1 MKTNNIIPSSFRDP
15 AGFVFVQD
23 NVVYRQIN
31 KEYEG
36 HYRKLMDGG
45 LYEALTK
52 KKWMVYHEE
61 VDIEVDNKNVYK
73 VIRPQQI
80 PFISYSYEWCF
91 SQLKDAALL
100 TLDIQ
105 ELALRFG
112 MTLKDSSSYNIQFL
126 PQPIFIDTTS
136 FEKYEEGSAWVG
148 YRQFCRHF
156 LAPLAL
162 MSYGNIHFN
171 KILTSYIDGIP
182 LDFASSLLPKR
193 TKFNISLLSHIHLH
207 AKGESFEGAS
217 QKTKKYK
224 VSKLGLLG
232 IIDSLRSCIQRLR
245 LKKIHSSIWSD
256 YYEKELNY
264 TDEAFTAKKKI
275 VGEMLQNIT
284 PQSIIDLGA
293 NRGIFSRVPSEM
305 GMYTISSDIDPIAV
319 ERNYLEVKN
328 SKRTNL
334 LPLVVDITNP
344 SPGIGWEN
352 AERESFFT
360 RAPKTTTLALALI
373 HHLVIAN
380 NLSFEKVAAFF
391 SRICKNLIIEFV
403 PKSDSQVQ
411 RMLRHREDIFSFYT
425 QQNFVTAFAKE
436 FEIKQT
442 VPVVGSD
449 RIIYLMERK

>member
-1 MKTNNIIPSSFRDP
+1 MKTNNIVPSSFRDP
-15 AGFVFVQD
+15 AGFVFVKD

-31 KEYEG
+31 KEYQR

-45 LYEALTK
+45 LYEALIK
-52 KKWMVYHEE
+52 KKWMVCHEE
-61 VDIEVDNKNVYK
+61 VDIEVDDAYK

-136 FEKYEEGSAWVG
+136 FEEYEEGSAWVG

-182 LDFASSLLPKR
+182 LDFTSSLLPRR

-217 QKTKKYK
+217 QKTKNYK

-245 LKKIHSSIWSD
+245 LKKAHSSIWSD

-275 VGEMLQNIT
+275 IGEMLQNIA
-284 PQSIIDLGA
+284 PQSIVDLGA
-293 NRGIFSRVPSEM
+293 NRGIFSRVASEM
-305 GMYTISSDIDPIAV
+305 GIYTISSDIDPIAI
-319 ERNYLEVKN
+319 ERNYIEVKS
-328 SKRTNL
+328 SKRANL

-360 RAPKTTTLALALI
+360 RVPKTTTLALALI

-380 NLSFEKVAAFF
+380 NLPFKKVATFF

-425 QQNFVTAFAKE
+425 QQNFASAFAKE